1 MVTNSIVNF
10 IKQGLC
16 YNLGISLRSY
26 TMKNLFFLLL
36 LTVFISGCS
45 YKNDPLT
52 LKSYQPEYA
61 GPISKDKKTVFL
73 RWIKDVR
80 TDKNTVG
87 YLLQNGDK
95 LATLYSNV
103 DFVDKYKEGLGY
115 ALNLAGFDTDAEAHV
130 ASLVVEIYIKDIEVI
145 YNDKNFDTNLK
156 GEIAIEVIIR
166 KGEEVITQNFRQKG
180 GKWIAPSFNSKD
192 LEPFL
197 YTLFA
202 DSINDIVTRLT
213 KI

>member
-1 MVTNSIVNF
+1 
-10 IKQGLC
+10 
-16 YNLGISLRSY
+16 
-26 TMKNLFFLLL
+26 MKHILFLLL
-36 LTVFISGCS
+36 ITAFMSSGCS

-52 LKSYQPEYA
+52 LKSYQAEYA
-61 GPISKDKKTVFL
+61 GPISKDKKTVYL
-73 RWIKDVR
+73 RWVKDVR

-103 DFVDKYKEGLGY
+103 DFADKYKEGLGY
-115 ALNLAGFDTDAEAHV
+115 ALNLAGFDTDANTHV
-130 ASLVVEIYIKDIEVI
+130 ASLVVEVYIKDIEVI

-156 GEIAIEVIIR
+156 GEITLEVIIR
-166 KGEEVITQNFRQKG
+166 KGEEVITQNFKQKG

-202 DSINDIVTRLT
+202 DSINDIVAKLARF
-213 KI
+213 

>member
-1 MVTNSIVNF
+1 
-10 IKQGLC
+10 
-16 YNLGISLRSY
+16 
-26 TMKNLFFLLL
+26 MKNLFFLLL
-36 LTVFISGCS
+36 ITAFISGCS

-52 LKSYQPEYA
+52 LKSYQAEYT
-61 GPISKDKKTVFL
+61 GPIAKDKKTVYL
-73 RWIKDVR
+73 RWVKDGR
-80 TDKNTVG
+80 TDKSSVG
-87 YLLQNGDK
+87 YLLQNGEK
-95 LATLYSNV
+95 LATLQSNV
-103 DFVDKYKEGLGY
+103 DFADKYKEGLGY
-115 ALNLAGFDTDAEAHV
+115 ALNLAGFDTDAQANI
-130 ASLVVEIYIKDIEVI
+130 ASLVVEVYIKDIEVI

-180 GKWIAPSFNSKD
+180 GKWMAPSFNSKD

-213 KI
+213 RQ

>member
-1 MVTNSIVNF
+1 
-10 IKQGLC
+10 
-16 YNLGISLRSY
+16 
-26 TMKNLFFLLL
+26 MKNLFFLLL
-36 LTVFISGCS
+36 ITAFISGCS

-52 LKSYQPEYA
+52 LKSYQSEYA
-61 GPISKDKKTVFL
+61 GPISKDKKTVYL
-73 RWIKDVR
+73 RWVKDVR
-80 TDKNTVG
+80 TDKSSVG

-95 LATLYSNV
+95 LATLHSSV

-115 ALNLAGFDTDAEAHV
+115 ALNLAGFDTDAEANI
-130 ASLVVEIYIKDIEVI
+130 ASLVVEVYIKDIEVI

-180 GKWIAPSFNSKD
+180 GKWMAPSFNSKD

-213 KI
+213 RQ

>member
-1 MVTNSIVNF
+1 
-10 IKQGLC
+10 
-16 YNLGISLRSY
+16 
-26 TMKNLFFLLL
+26 MKNLFFLLL

-115 ALNLAGFDTDAEAHV
+115 ALNLAGFDTDAEANI
-130 ASLVVEIYIKDIEVI
+130 ASLVVEVYIKDIEVI